1 MNFSLPILFADGT
14 KKQRIMNQETK
25 QEEYE
30 ECEKCGGELTVKII
44 GDESYDYC
52 PECNWITP

>member
-1 MNFSLPILFADGT
+1 MN
-14 KKQRIMNQETK
+14 KETK

-30 ECEKCGGELTVKII
+30 ECEKCGGELTTKII

>member
-1 MNFSLPILFADGT
+1 M
-14 KKQRIMNQETK
+14 KKQIENIDKKKIK
-25 QEEYE
+25 QEECE
-30 ECEKCGGELTVKII
+30 ECEKCGGELTTKII